1 MPTFATTPRFRQD
14 IKDLTPQQRQR
25 FERVVREEFVP
36 DVNSGR
42 FRPGLRVK
50 RVQATSG
57 VFEMT
62 WAPDGRATWQYGNPV
77 REGLRHIIWRRVGT
91 HAIFDPGPP

>member
-36 DVNSGR
+36 DVNSAGFVQGYR
-42 FRPGLRVK
+42 SSVSRPRPASS
-50 RVQATSG
+50 R
-57 VFEMT
+57 
-62 WAPDGRATWQYGNPV
+62 
-77 REGLRHIIWRRVGT
+77 
-91 HAIFDPGPP
+91 